1 MELCKEA
8 LEGLKRTDQ
17 QRAFHDV
24 YVGHCAHVFG
34 DVKAS
39 DHSEILIQAP
49 RQTGKSESIAMFA
62 AAMAKACPQLKIC
75 IYTACVQASIH
86 MLNEVERFMELVGV
100 SIRIVDDNE
109 VHCEG
114 GGVVSSYYARPWT
127 TKGMDSDLI
136 IMDDMASIERDFFY
150 DTVAPVLVA
159 QNTTL
164 ICISTPG
171 SDANLFTR
179 MCRHPAFNVA

>member
-49 RQTGKSESIAMFA
+49 PQTGKSESIAMFT

-100 SIRIVDDNE
+100 PIRIVDDNE

-114 GGVVSSYYARPWT
+114 GGVVSSYCSRT
-127 TKGMDSDLI
+127 TKGSDLI
-136 IMDDMASIERDFFY
+136 IMDDMASIDPDFFY

-179 MCRHPAFNVA
+179 MYRHPAFNVA